1 MPYSCPMPGCAK
13 AGNVSALFQHIQAKH
28 PALIHSFDRHEI
40 EAMIMR
46 RDQFT
51 EDAMPVTIVKDLPP
65 RSAAMMGALI
75 VVAFISTLIGFVGG
89 TLATTGYICDWQTN
103 CPILFQSTHGQDR

>member
-65 RSAAMMGALI
+65 RAPRWLVWIAIAVLC
-75 VVAFISTLIGFVGG
+75 VLVGFVGG
-89 TLATTGYICDWQTN
+89 AVAGYLCQWRTD
-103 CPILFQSTHGQDR
+103 CPDFITQRSGQDR

>member
-51 EDAMPVTIVKDLPP
+51 EDAMPVTIVKDLPARP
-65 RSAAMMGALI
+65 AMMAALI
-75 VVAFISTLIGFVGG
+75 VVAAISTLVGFISG

-103 CPILFQSTHGQDR
+103 CPILFQSTREHAR